1 MGVFSSRQLRETAI
15 GLEKSGVRFLWVVR
29 PPLADSQTQAG
40 KSNEPCLELLLP
52 EGFLERTKDRGF
64 LVNSWA
70 PQEQRMNR
78 IFMVEEMKVALA
90 CREAEDDQF
99 VNAAELEERVIELMN
114 SKKGE
119 AVRER
124 VLKLREDAVEAKSDG
139 GSSCIAMAKLVD
151 SFNNWK
157 PRA

>member
-1 MGVFSSRQLRETAI
+1 MGVFNSRQLRETAI

-29 PPLADSQTQAG
+29 PPLPDSQT
-40 KSNEPCLELLLP
+40 
-52 EGFLERTKDRGF
+52 
-64 LVNSWA
+64 
-70 PQEQRMNR
+70 QEQRMNR

-90 CREAEDDQF
+90 FREAEDDQF

-151 SFNNWK
+151 SFK
-157 PRA
+157 KG